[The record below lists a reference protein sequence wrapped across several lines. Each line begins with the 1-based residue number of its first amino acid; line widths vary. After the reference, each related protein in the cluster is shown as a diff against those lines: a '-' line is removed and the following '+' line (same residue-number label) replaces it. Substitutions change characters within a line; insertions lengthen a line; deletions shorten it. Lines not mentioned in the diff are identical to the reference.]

1 MFPLVFPTKI
11 FICLCKR
18 SLYYL
23 LSVLIYHFSAERVL
37 ISFYKADPS
46 EIKEFVETTITI
58 EKETAGLGLGIVGG
72 SDTYL
77 VRK

>member
-1 MFPLVFPTKI
+1 M
-11 FICLCKR
+11 
-18 SLYYL
+18 
-23 LSVLIYHFSAERVL
+23 IYHFSAERVL

-77 VRK
+77 VRKWPIF

>member
-1 MFPLVFPTKI
+1 M
-11 FICLCKR
+11 
-18 SLYYL
+18 
-23 LSVLIYHFSAERVL
+23 LIYHCL
-37 ISFYKADPS
+37 ISFRKENPA

-77 VRK
+77 VRRHYNIYIDSFLNIFELIHELL

>member
-1 MFPLVFPTKI
+1 MCLSTTLVVNLFPLD
-11 FICLCKR
+11 
-18 SLYYL
+18 SD
-23 LSVLIYHFSAERVL
+23 
-37 ISFYKADPS
+37 DPK

-77 VRK
+77 VGKYSRFLFLYGCFY